1 MFDHYIVALR
11 VLTVL
16 AEIEA
21 AAIRDLPFEGVKA
34 VVQTQTD
41 KYLPLNS
48 NSATGED
55 LDFERRKDHVS
66 HYVLRLAFCR
76 SCVVSFPQAASS
88 QLTGVAL
95 NFQGRITS

>member
-1 MFDHYIVALR
+1 MLGPQPNLTR
-11 VLTVL
+11 VPTVL

-21 AAIRDLPFEGVKA
+21 AAIRELPFDGVKT

-41 KYLPLNS
+41 KYLPLNP
-48 NSATGED
+48 NSASGVD

-76 SCVVSFPQAASS
+76 SCVISS
-88 QLTGVAL
+88 APSQVINCLG
-95 NFQGRITS
+95 